1 MNTDM
6 RTPRGGAARSRPGL
20 LLAGLVVTLTGVAAT
35 AVARPEQASAPTA
48 EQRPRIGLVL
58 GGGGAKG
65 AAHLG
70 VLAVLDEMRIPV
82 DCVVGTSMGA
92 LVGGIFATGQT
103 ATEIQAAVGE
113 ISWSETIAFAGRRKK
128 EPMHRKL
135 AGVTYSNSLEFGW
148 GEGRLQ
154 TPRGFVDAQRIE
166 QTIGSLVWSGQGV
179 EDFDQLP
186 IPFRA
191 IATDMQTGEMVVLS
205 SGDLALAMRAS
216 MAVPGIFAPVTLD
229 GRILGDGGLSRNLG
243 VDVAR
248 QTCADVVIAVAVPT
262 PQPTAEQ
269 LQSPL
274 SMMGRTIEVLIGAN
288 EKQQLETLTD
298 EDVRIVVQ
306 VGDIGTGSFDKV
318 QQAVPL
324 GRAAAEAARDS
335 LRRYALSPEQYLAWR
350 GGLARGS
357 GASPRLAGLNVHG
370 LERVSEDYVRATL
383 GLNEGDE
390 VGSRQVANRVDG
402 LYALGDFESVKY
414 RFSGGSE
421 AAMLDLHFAE
431 KSWGPNFLRF
441 DLGLQMASAGDTAFV
456 LGGDYRRTWVNS
468 RGGELQGLLQLGRT
482 SAGEF
487 ALYQPLDE
495 RQRWFVEPGIRGQ
508 RSLED
513 FYLDGDAVMR
523 YNFSEL
529 YGYLEAGRVVS
540 TTDELRLG
548 LRSGVQSAKRDIANP
563 GFPEISSEGY
573 GGWTLQYTHDSRDRA
588 ALPTS
593 GWLARLRYYQSVGAL
608 AAEADYDRL
617 EGLLAV
623 ALPVGADVI
632 YLQAAGGGSSD
643 GELPPYD
650 VFTLG
655 GPNSIPGLSLGELR
669 GDAYWLG
676 SAAYLRK
683 VADISNLY
691 GQSLY
696 LGLRLTA
703 ADMSGR
709 LDGIRSAPVYSA
721 AVLLGGRTP
730 LGPLSLSFG
739 VTSTDEWRLV
749 LGLGRPIEE
758 RNILDPGW

>member
-1 MNTDM
+1 MSWDT
-6 RTPRGGAARSRPGL
+6 RLLRGGVARCRACILIAGL
-20 LLAGLVVTLTGVAAT
+20 LMALDGSAATPADGSQRVAAAAT
-35 AVARPEQASAPTA
+35 

-65 AAHLG
+65 AAHIG
-70 VLAVLDEMRIPV
+70 VLAVLEEMRVPI

-92 LVGGIFATGQT
+92 LVGGIYATGQT
-103 ATEIQAAVGE
+103 ATEMDAAVRE

-135 AGVTYSNSLEFGW
+135 AGITYSNSLELGW
-148 GEGRLQ
+148 DGGRFQ

-166 QTIGSLVWSGQGV
+166 QTIRALVSQGQGV
-179 EDFDQLP
+179 DDFDGLP

-216 MAVPGIFAPVTLD
+216 MAVPGFFAPVTLD

-248 QTCADVVIAVAVPT
+248 QTCADVVIAVAVPS

-288 EKQQLETLTD
+288 EKQQLEMLTD
-298 EDVRIVVQ
+298 ADVKIVVP

-318 QQAVPL
+318 QQAIPL
-324 GRAAAEAARDS
+324 GRAAAEDARES

-350 GGLARGS
+350 SGLSRGP
-357 GASPRLAGLNVHG
+357 GAPSRLAELNVHG
-370 LERVSEDYVRATL
+370 LERVDEAFVRTEL
-383 GLNEGDE
+383 GIAEGDE
-390 VGSRQVANRVDG
+390 VEAREIANRVDG

-414 RFSGGSE
+414 RFSGESE
-421 AAMLDLHFAE
+421 AATLDLHFAE

-482 SAGEF
+482 SVGQF
-487 ALYQPLDE
+487 ALYQPLDM
-495 RQRWFVEPGIRGQ
+495 RQRFFVEPGIRGQ

-513 FYLDGDAVMR
+513 FYIDGNAVMR
-523 YNFSEL
+523 YDFSEL
-529 YGYLEAGRVVS
+529 YGYLESGRVIG
-540 TTDELRLG
+540 TTDELRIG
-548 LRSGVQSAKRDIANP
+548 LRSGLQSAKRDIAIP
-563 GFPEISSEGY
+563 GFPQILNEGY
-573 GGWTLQYTHDSRDRA
+573 GGWTLQYTHDSQDRP

-593 GWLARLRYYQSVGAL
+593 GWLARLRYYQSMGAL
-608 AAEADYDRL
+608 AADADYDRL

-632 YLQAAGGGSSD
+632 SLRAAGGASLD
-643 GELPPYD
+643 GELPAYD

-655 GPNSIPGLSLGELR
+655 GPNSVPGLSLGELR
-669 GDAYWLG
+669 GDSYWLG

-683 VADISNLY
+683 VADISSLY

-703 ADMSGR
+703 VDMSGR
-709 LDGIRSAPVYSA
+709 LDSASSPPIYSA
-721 AVLLGGRTP
+721 ALLLGGRTP
-730 LGPLSLSFG
+730 LGPLNLSVG
-739 VTSTDEWRLV
+739 LTSTSEVRLV

-758 RNILDPGW
+758 RNILDRGW

>member
-6 RTPRGGAARSRPGL
+6 RTPRGGAARCRSGL

-35 AVARPEQASAPTA
+35 AVARPGQASAATA

-274 SMMGRTIEVLIGAN
+274 SMMGRTIEVLIGAH

-298 EDVRIVVQ
+298 EDVRLVVHFK
-306 VGDIGTGSFDKV
+306 DPF
-318 QQAVPL
+318 P
-324 GRAAAEAARDS
+324 
-335 LRRYALSPEQYLAWR
+335 
-350 GGLARGS
+350 
-357 GASPRLAGLNVHG
+357 
-370 LERVSEDYVRATL
+370 
-383 GLNEGDE
+383 
-390 VGSRQVANRVDG
+390 
-402 LYALGDFESVKY
+402 FE
-414 RFSGGSE
+414 
-421 AAMLDLHFAE
+421 H
-431 KSWGPNFLRF
+431 
-441 DLGLQMASAGDTAFV
+441 
-456 LGGDYRRTWVNS
+456 
-468 RGGELQGLLQLGRT
+468 
-482 SAGEF
+482 
-487 ALYQPLDE
+487 
-495 RQRWFVEPGIRGQ
+495 
-508 RSLED
+508 
-513 FYLDGDAVMR
+513 
-523 YNFSEL
+523 
-529 YGYLEAGRVVS
+529 
-540 TTDELRLG
+540 
-548 LRSGVQSAKRDIANP
+548 
-563 GFPEISSEGY
+563 
-573 GGWTLQYTHDSRDRA
+573 
-588 ALPTS
+588 
-593 GWLARLRYYQSVGAL
+593 
-608 AAEADYDRL
+608 
-617 EGLLAV
+617 
-623 ALPVGADVI
+623 
-632 YLQAAGGGSSD
+632 
-643 GELPPYD
+643 
-650 VFTLG
+650 
-655 GPNSIPGLSLGELR
+655 
-669 GDAYWLG
+669 
-676 SAAYLRK
+676 
-683 VADISNLY
+683 
-691 GQSLY
+691 
-696 LGLRLTA
+696 
-703 ADMSGR
+703 
-709 LDGIRSAPVYSA
+709 
-721 AVLLGGRTP
+721 
-730 LGPLSLSFG
+730 SLSFHSSKLRENRS
-739 VTSTDEWRLV
+739 TSA
-749 LGLGRPIEE
+749 
-758 RNILDPGW
+758 